1 MILVCPSC
9 AARYDV
15 DGSKFPPEGRKVRCQ
30 KCGHAWHQAPEA
42 DRAEI
47 EEAIFN
53 PPPEPAPPGSNSE
66 PEPEPEPAPRAEARA
81 PMAEAEEEDDYG
93 VPEDDAPVAVLP
105 AARGARNAGIVA
117 GWIAL
122 VAAVLVIGFAAANY
136 RTQIVT
142 VWPKSASLFS
152 SLGMAVNATG
162 LDFTDIRH
170 TNQTEDGQPVL
181 VITGKLV
188 NKSAKKLDVPPLR
201 VTLSD
206 ANHRAIYNWSFDPAS
221 KPLAPGQ
228 SVGFRTRL
236 SNPPP
241 EARHVEMRFADGA
254 K

>member
-15 DGSKFPPEGRKVRCQ
+15 DGSKFPAEGRKVRCQ
-30 KCGHAWHQAPEA
+30 KCGHVWHQAPEA
-42 DRAEI
+42 DQAEI

-53 PPPEPAPPGSNSE
+53 PQPEPPEAELQPEPETE
-66 PEPEPEPAPRAEARA
+66 PEPGPAWRA
-81 PMAEAEEEDDYG
+81 PAEAEETEDAAYSAAEDD
-93 VPEDDAPVAVLP
+93 EPVAAKP
-105 AARGARNAGIVA
+105 AGARNAAIIA
-117 GWIAL
+117 GWAGL

-142 VWPKSASLFS
+142 IWPQSASLFS
-152 SLGMAVNATG
+152 KFGMAVNTRG

-170 TNQTEDGQPVL
+170 MNQSEDGQPVL

-188 NKSAKKLDVPPLR
+188 NVSSKRLDVPPLR

-206 ANHRAIYNWSFDPAS
+206 ENRRAIYDWSFEPSS

-228 SVGFRTRL
+228 SVAFRTRL
-236 SNPPP
+236 SNPPSS
-241 EARHVEMRFADGA
+241 ARHVEMRFADGA
-254 K
+254 E

>member
-30 KCGHAWHQAPEA
+30 KCGHVWHQAPEA
-42 DRAEI
+42 DQAEI
-47 EEAIFN
+47 EEAIFH
-53 PPPEPAPPGSNSE
+53 PQPEPAA
-66 PEPEPEPAPRAEARA
+66 PEPEPEPRVEARA
-81 PMAEAEEEDDYG
+81 PVIEEDADRE
-93 VPEDDAPVAVLP
+93 EDFGTPDVDEP
-105 AARGARNAGIVA
+105 AATPPARRTARRAGIVA

-122 VAAVLVIGFAAANY
+122 AAAVLVIGFAAANY
-136 RTQIVT
+136 RTQIAT

-152 SLGMAVNATG
+152 GLGMAVNTTG

-188 NKSAKKLDVPPLR
+188 NTSAKMLDVPPLR

-206 ANHRAIYNWSFDPAS
+206 ENHHAIYNWSFDPAS

-228 SVGFRTRL
+228 SVAFRTRL
-236 SNPPP
+236 SNPPSA
-241 EARHVEMRFADGA
+241 ARHVEMRFADSA
-254 K
+254 T